1 MLKISLLIFTILLT
15 FNCFSQSNWCIRN
28 ENGEELLL
36 TIQINRENR
45 TFEAHTRIDALKEMA
60 GTFTYMLAKT
70 AGKLRFPEIVHSEGK
85 ISYKG
90 DTIFYDGNFD
100 YLDKSFPL
108 KAKSW
113 QNIFTGFLTDNR
125 NRTHPLAGEK
135 VSSNKPLRDY
145 SSLIGNAFLIT
156 ENYCWDRTLHN
167 SNDWLTFKSKVGEL
181 KNKIADDYELGAVI
195 FWFGKKIPITSY
207 EIRKISTK
215 EKDPISKR
223 VYSVREVKPKVAFL
237 DLSELPVEMTEMDE
251 LFSEIKKK
259 EYSTLILDARG
270 RKNMKLVSA
279 ALLANHLTAKPA
291 DWGIYL
297 TRKWLDSNSS
307 IPKPAEYAKTFKN
320 AATLPSNF
328 GNLNQENG
336 CYLKPDPAQTVFHGK
351 IYLLI
356 DQKTSR
362 VAEALAIWLKNDKL
376 ATLVGKK
383 STGQPMLFEPINVDN
398 QYRITIPTAQF
409 YDKTGKSWY
418 GTGVEPD
425 LVIDGDALGYVMKL

>member
-1 MLKISLLIFTILLT
+1 MLKLSLLIFTILLN
-15 FNCFSQSNWCIRN
+15 FNCFSQNDWCIRN

-45 TFEAHTRIDALKEMA
+45 TFEAHTRTDALKEMA

-85 ISYKG
+85 ISYNG

-113 QNIFTGFLTDNR
+113 QNNFTGILTDNR
-125 NRTHPLAGEK
+125 NRTHPLTGEK
-135 VSSNKPLRDY
+135 VGSNKPLRDY

-156 ENYCWDRTLHN
+156 ENYCWDRTLSK

-195 FWFGKKIPITSY
+195 FWFGKKIPFAPY
-207 EIRKISTK
+207 EIRKISKK
-215 EKDPISKR
+215 ENDPKSKR
-223 VYSVREVKPKVAFL
+223 VYSVHELKPGTAFL
-237 DLSELPVEMTEMDE
+237 DLAELPGEKTEMDD
-251 LFSEIKKK
+251 LFIKVQKK
-259 EYSTLILDARG
+259 EYSMLILDARG

-279 ALLANHLTAKPA
+279 ALLADHLTAKPA
-291 DWGIYL
+291 DWGVYL
-297 TRKWLDSNSS
+297 TRKWLDNNSS
-307 IPKPAEYAKTFKN
+307 IPKPTEYAKTFKN

-351 IYLLI
+351 IYLLT

-362 VAEALAIWLKNDKL
+362 IAEALAIWLKNDKL

-383 STGQPMLFEPINVDN
+383 SSGQPMLFEPINLDS

-425 LVIDGDALGYVMKL
+425 LVIDGDALGYVVKL